1 MGFELSVVAFCL
13 FGGEIGSIK
22 VMSKGSNGVPR
33 QCLPR
38 EVLKWIQSLD
48 LSYSVRNARRD
59 FANGF
64 LVAEI
69 FSWYY
74 PQDIQMHSYD
84 NGISLPTKLGNWS
97 QLERFFSKK
106 RLGIPKEMI
115 DGTIHCK
122 PGAAELL
129 VQTIYSS
136 LTNRVVRTLENEPPV
151 DFTDGNYQMK
161 LPIHARSTASH
172 SIKNNLKITEF
183 MTEPNIITNKQKAHT
198 IIENHLK
205 RRTLERIEDP
215 ARFNI
220 KPTLGELAERYHP
233 PPSPAENQQSIP
245 FPSGYGEREVTKP
258 SSRHTTDTRGS
269 VHFKEVQVRQMDKSS
284 QLSVRPGSLQT
295 LQAI

>member
-1 MGFELSVVAFCL
+1 
-13 FGGEIGSIK
+13 
-22 VMSKGSNGVPR
+22 MSKSSNGVPR

-106 RLGIPKEMI
+106 KLDIPKEMI

-136 LTNRVVRTLENEPPV
+136 LTNRVVRTLESEPPV

-161 LPIHARSTASH
+161 LPLHARSTASH

-183 MTEPNIITNKQKAHT
+183 MTEPNIITNKEKAHT

-205 RRTLERIEDP
+205 RRTLERVEDP

-220 KPTLGELAERYHP
+220 KPTLGEMAERYCPSNNSDNNP
-233 PPSPAENQQSIP
+233 PIP
-245 FPSGYGEREVTKP
+245 FPSGYSERDSKP
-258 SSRHTTDTRGS
+258 GSRHTTDTRGS
-269 VHFKEVQVRQMDKSS
+269 VHFKEVQVRQVDKSS
-284 QLSVRPGSLQT
+284 QPSVYPGSYQT
-295 LQAI
+295 AQAV